1 MLNHAMNSVIKLK
14 KIIIVIL
21 NTIIRVATSLNKKVE
36 MSL

>member
-21 NTIIRVATSLNKKVE
+21 NTIIRVAVT
-36 MSL
+36 